1 MRGRRW
7 LRLMALLFAFGLI
20 AAACGDS
27 DDDAETEATTAT
39 TAGTEETTAT
49 TAGTEETTA
58 TTTGETTATTGEA
71 PTEGGADLGSLAS
84 IEEVEAVW
92 ATERQ
97 AVVDMLTA
105 GIESGEYGLG
115 EDGIARGPGGYEID
129 TNVCPADWSNTDG
142 LTDTEVRWGYT
153 TAQSG
158 NLAAYGDIALGMES
172 YYSYLNEQGGIG
184 GRNIEL
190 IVKDDGYVA
199 SQTIEAVDE
208 LLQNENVFAITTLG
222 SPNTFAVRD
231 TLATACMPQMFSQT
245 GHPAWGD
252 PMNYPWTTG
261 YQMDY
266 YTEAALWV
274 QWIEENLADQA
285 PVKVGALVMDNDFGL
300 SYESGFEQ
308 FSEGSDV
315 IAEFVVQKHDPAA
328 PTVTNE
334 VTTLAGEDLDV
345 FISMTA
351 GNPCLLAIQDAGRSG
366 LLDTVTAAFTPSVC
380 KGIEAYM
387 APAETAADGWLIVGG
402 GLKTS
407 TDPQFADEAFMQW
420 MAERLEGDGLDPAV
434 DLIATGFDNFA
445 WVTGQTLLIA
455 NELPD
460 GLTRTNLLLA
470 ARSLEL
476 SAPALLEGITFA
488 VNGAEDPFFV
498 EGSEFSRFN
507 ATDQSWIQEGD
518 VIDLNGVQGNCAW
531 NLEISVCE

>member
-1 MRGRRW
+1 MKKF
-7 LRLMALLFAFGLI
+7 LALLFVFMLV

-27 DDDAETEATTAT
+27 DDDAETGGATET
-39 TAGTEETTAT
+39 TGGTEETTAT
-49 TAGTEETTA
+49 TAAAEETTA
-58 TTTGETTATTGEA
+58 TTTGETTATTGGA
-71 PTEGGADLGSLAS
+71 AEGGSVGALAS
-84 IEEVEAVW
+84 IEEIEAVW
-92 ATERQ
+92 AEERQ

-115 EDGIARGPGGYEID
+115 EDGIAHGPGGYEID
-129 TNVCPADWSNTDG
+129 TNVCPADWSNTAG

-158 NLAAYGDIALGMES
+158 NLAAYGDIALGMQS
-172 YYSYLNEQGGIG
+172 YYNYINEQGGIG

-231 TLATACMPQMFSQT
+231 TLNAACMPQMFSQT

-252 PMNYPWTTG
+252 PINYPWTTG

-274 QWIEENLADQA
+274 QWIEDNMADQA
-285 PVKVGALVMDNDFGL
+285 PVKVGGLVMDNDFGL
-300 SYESGFEQ
+300 SYESGFEL
-308 FSEGSDV
+308 FAEGSDV
-315 IAEFVVQKHDPAA
+315 IGEFVVQKHDPAA

-366 LLDTVTAAFTPSVC
+366 LLDTVDAAFTPSVC

-402 GLKTS
+402 GQKTS
-407 TDPQFADEAFMQW
+407 TDPQFADEAFMVW
-420 MAERLEGDGLDPAV
+420 MNERLTGDGLDPAV

-445 WVTGQTLLIA
+445 WVTGQTLLVA

-488 VNGAEDPFFV
+488 VSGADDPFFV
-498 EGSEFSRFN
+498 EGSEISRFN
-507 ATDQSWIQEGD
+507 ATDQAWIQEGE
-518 VIDLNGVQGNCAW
+518 VIDLNGVKGNCAW
-531 NLEISVCE
+531 NLEISICE

>member
-1 MRGRRW
+1 
-7 LRLMALLFAFGLI
+7 MALIFAFGLI

-27 DDDAETEATTAT
+27 DDDGGDTTTAT
-39 TAGTEETTAT
+39 TAPSEETTAT
-49 TAGTEETTA
+49 TAAPETTGAAETTA
-58 TTTGETTATTGEA
+58 APEGTTDT
-71 PTEGGADLGSLAS
+71 TEGAAPAEGGTDVGALAT

-92 ATERQ
+92 AAERQ
-97 AVVDMLTA
+97 AIVDEITA
-105 GIESGEYGLG
+105 GVEAGEFGLG

-129 TNVCPADWSNTDG
+129 TNVCPADWTDTSG

-158 NLAAYGDIALGMES
+158 NLAAYGDIALGMQS
-172 YYSYLNEQGGIG
+172 YYNYINESGGVG
-184 GRNIEL
+184 GRNITL

-231 TLATACMPQMFSQT
+231 TLNQACMPQVFSQT

-285 PVKVGALVMDNDFGL
+285 PVKVGGLVMDNDFGL

-308 FSEGSDV
+308 AAEGSEV
-315 IAEFVVQKHDPAA
+315 IGEFVVQKHDPAA

-366 LLDTVTAAFTPSVC
+366 MLDTVTAAFTPSVC

-387 APAETAADGWLIVGG
+387 APAGEAADGWYIVGG
-402 GLKTS
+402 GAKTS
-407 TDPQFADEAFMQW
+407 TDPQFADEAFVVW
-420 MAERLEGDGLDPAV
+420 MNERLSGDGLDPNV
-434 DLIATGFDNFA
+434 DLIATGFSGFA
-445 WVTGQTLLIA
+445 WATGQTLLIA
-455 NELPD
+455 NELPG
-460 GLTRTNLLLA
+460 GLTRTNLMLA
-470 ARSLEL
+470 ARSLEM
-476 SAPALLEGITFA
+476 SAPALLPGITFA
-488 VNGAEDPFFV
+488 VSGAEDPYYV
-498 EGSEFSRFN
+498 EGSEISRFN
-507 ATDQSWIQEGD
+507 AVDGAWIQEGE
-518 VIDLNGVQGNCAW
+518 VIDLNGSKGNCSW
-531 NLEISVCE
+531 NLETSICE